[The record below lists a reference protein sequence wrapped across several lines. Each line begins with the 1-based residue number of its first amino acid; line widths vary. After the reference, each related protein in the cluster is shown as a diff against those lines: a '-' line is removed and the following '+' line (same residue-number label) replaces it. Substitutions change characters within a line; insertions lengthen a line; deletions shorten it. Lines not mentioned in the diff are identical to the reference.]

1 MLNSKNQV
9 LEQELEAVLGGNDPW
24 GYVIAGLGGAAIT
37 ASIAQCY
44 YKPKISALK
53 STDFDTYLSLK
64 RANLSLKELQD
75 TFESLRKKVEDRHP
89 DWVSLTSDSAKD
101 FTNIVDPINTKS
113 SRYKTETTVLSASYK

>member
-9 LEQELEAVLGGNDPW
+9 LEQELEAVLGGNGPW

-44 YKPKISALK
+44 YRPKISALK

-64 RANLSLKELQD
+64 RTNLSLKEAQD
-75 TFESLRKKVEDRHP
+75 ALESSQNALESLRKKVEDRHP
-89 DWVSLTSDSAKD
+89 DWVK
-101 FTNIVDPINTKS
+101 
-113 SRYKTETTVLSASYK
+113 